1 MLDSHLGVPDAV
13 PEADAWR
20 TGSYLASMDRALLL
34 FDFDP
39 AGSVLS
45 TNANFLA
52 AMGYASDEALTL
64 RHDMLCDSMDEGK
77 GIASAEQIWARLRRG
92 EHFSGTCR
100 YRRRNGGALWIEATY
115 LPQIN
120 PAGEVERIS
129 VVSRK
134 SIADAERQEEVRLL
148 LLGINETGNAVAV
161 SGPDGRIVYVNEGF
175 HRMLGFGRADAV
187 NQELG
192 ELLAGGRPD
201 GGTREELD
209 RRIACR
215 EGYHKDVL
223 VYDRAGKPLWVSVMA
238 NSVFDERGTLVNV
251 VDVLT
256 DITPTK
262 VHEVLQRRVL
272 QAMVNE
278 ASVTEVMNM
287 VCREVERLA
296 PEVLTTVLR
305 VDDAGRLRPL
315 AAPSLPPAFSDAL
328 DGEPIGPQC
337 GACGT
342 SAFLGRPVIVPDI
355 ATDPLW
361 DGYRH
366 LPLPDDIK
374 SCWSSPIKSSD
385 GRVIGTFGFYFRER
399 RLPDDFHHRLVDVCV
414 YLCALALE
422 REEARARIRQ
432 LAFYDELTGLPNRN
446 LLLAQSE
453 QAIARAEAERKRV
466 AVLFLDLDRFKQVN
480 DTLGHPIG
488 DALLREV
495 ALRLRRLA
503 RATDIV
509 GRLSGDEFVM
519 LLPDF
524 EHGRLTAAA
533 EHILVA
539 LAQPFGVGGITLNP
553 SVSIGISVFPEN
565 GRDMDTLLRHA
576 DMAMYQAKTAGRNR
590 ISFFSAEMNRQAQER
605 LALEAALRDAL
616 EGRALRLHYQP
627 QVGLRNGSLYGVEA
641 LARWRHPT
649 LGEISPARFVPLAEE
664 CGLIGDL
671 GDWALREAC
680 SQLATWR
687 HNGLRVPS
695 VSVNLS
701 ATNFHNL
708 NLPRMIAAT
717 LAEFGLAPG
726 DLMLEIT
733 EGVVLDATAG
743 TLRTIAELHRL
754 GVRLSMDDFGTGYS
768 SLGHLRRLIVDELKL
783 DRSFVQ
789 GLESD
794 DAARALTSAVIR
806 IGESL
811 SLPVVAEGIENEE
824 QRRFLIEQGC
834 AVGTSGSLNA
844 RAGRVP
850 PLCRSRQAAPLGAR
864 GPAPLHAFPTGC
876 QSRQFVPI

>member
-1 MLDSHLGVPDAV
+1 MKPDQLLSGMEPHMLDSYPGVTDERPQGA
-13 PEADAWR
+13 AWHPG
-20 TGSYLASMDRALLL
+20 TYLASMDRALLL
-34 FDFDP
+34 FDFNP
-39 AGSVLS
+39 AGSLLNA
-45 TNANFLA
+45 NANFLA
-52 AMGYASDEALTL
+52 LVGYAREEALAL

-77 GIASAEQIWARLRRG
+77 GIVGGEQVWARLLG
-92 EHFSGTCR
+92 GKHFTGTCR
-100 YRRRNGGALWIEATY
+100 YRKKDGGFVWIEATDM
-115 LPQIN
+115 PIAGE
-120 PAGEVERIS
+120 AGEVVRIS
-129 VVSRK
+129 VISRK
-134 SIADAERQEEVRLL
+134 SIADADRQEEIRLL

-161 SGPDGRIVYVNEGF
+161 SGKDGRILYVNDGF
-175 HRMLGFGRADAV
+175 QRMLGFARGDAV

-201 GGTREELD
+201 GGTREELG

-223 VYDRAGKPLWVSVMA
+223 VYDRAGRPLWVSVMA
-238 NSVFDERGTLVNV
+238 NSVFDERGALVNI

-278 ASVTEVMNM
+278 ASVVEVMNM

-296 PEVLTTVLR
+296 PEVAASVLR
-305 VDDAGRLRPL
+305 VDDAGLLRPL
-315 AAPSLPPAFSDAL
+315 AAPSLPQAYTDAL
-328 DGEPIGPQC
+328 DGVAIGPQA

-355 ATDPLW
+355 STDPLW
-361 DGYRH
+361 DDYRH
-366 LPLPDDIK
+366 LPLPDDVK
-374 SCWSSPIKSSD
+374 ACWSSPIKSSD

-446 LLLAQSE
+446 LLLAQAE
-453 QAIARAEAERKRV
+453 QAIARAEPERKRV

-488 DALLREV
+488 DALLRDV
-495 ALRLRRLA
+495 AQRLRRLA

-519 LLPDF
+519 LMPDF
-524 EHGRLTAAA
+524 EHGRLTTAA
-533 EHILVA
+533 EHVLVA
-539 LAQPFGVGGITLNP
+539 LAQPFSVGGITLNP

-616 EGRALRLHYQP
+616 EAKALRLHYQP
-627 QVGLRNGSLYGVEA
+627 QVGLKNGQLYGVEA

-649 LGEISPARFVPLAEE
+649 LGDISPARFVPLAEE

-671 GDWALREAC
+671 GDWAVHEAC
-680 SQLATWR
+680 SQLAVWR
-687 HNGLRVPS
+687 AKGLRVPS

-708 NLPRMIAAT
+708 NLPRLIEAT
-717 LAEFGLAPG
+717 LAEFGLAAA

-811 SLPVVAEGIENEE
+811 SLPVVAEGVENEE

-834 AVGTSGSLNA
+834 A
-844 RAGRVP
+844 AGQGFLFSP
-850 PLCRSRQAAPLGAR
+850 PLPAADLEEWLR
-864 GPAPLHAFPTGC
+864 GRP
-876 QSRQFVPI
+876 

>member
-1 MLDSHLGVPDAV
+1 MKPDQLLSGMEPHMLDSYPGVTDERPQGA
-13 PEADAWR
+13 AWHPG
-20 TGSYLASMDRALLL
+20 TYLASMDRALLL
-34 FDFDP
+34 FDFNP
-39 AGSVLS
+39 AGSLLNA
-45 TNANFLA
+45 NANFLA
-52 AMGYASDEALTL
+52 LVGYAREEALAL

-77 GIASAEQIWARLRRG
+77 GIVGGEQVWARLLG
-92 EHFSGTCR
+92 GKHFTGTCR
-100 YRRRNGGALWIEATY
+100 YRKKDGGFVWIEATY
-115 LPQIN
+115 MPIAGE
-120 PAGEVERIS
+120 AGEVVRIS
-129 VVSRK
+129 VISRK
-134 SIADAERQEEVRLL
+134 SIADADRQEEIRLL

-161 SGPDGRIVYVNEGF
+161 SGKDGRILYVNDGF
-175 HRMLGFGRADAV
+175 QRMLGFARGDAV

-201 GGTREELD
+201 GGTREELG

-223 VYDRAGKPLWVSVMA
+223 VYDRAGRPLWVSVMA
-238 NSVFDERGTLVNV
+238 NSVFDERGALVNI

-278 ASVTEVMNM
+278 ASVVEVMNM

-296 PEVLTTVLR
+296 PEVAASVLR
-305 VDDAGRLRPL
+305 VDDAGLLRPL
-315 AAPSLPPAFSDAL
+315 AAPSLPQAYTDAL
-328 DGEPIGPQC
+328 DGVAIGPQA

-355 ATDPLW
+355 STDPLW
-361 DGYRH
+361 DDYRH
-366 LPLPDDIK
+366 LPLPDDVK
-374 SCWSSPIKSSD
+374 ACWSSPIKSSD

-446 LLLAQSE
+446 LLLAQAE
-453 QAIARAEAERKRV
+453 QAIARAEPERKRV

-488 DALLREV
+488 DALLRDV
-495 ALRLRRLA
+495 AQRLRRLA

-519 LLPDF
+519 LMPDF
-524 EHGRLTAAA
+524 EHGRLTTAA
-533 EHILVA
+533 EHVLVA
-539 LAQPFGVGGITLNP
+539 LAQPFSVGGITLNP

-616 EGRALRLHYQP
+616 EAKALRLHYQP
-627 QVGLRNGSLYGVEA
+627 QVGLKNGQLYGVEA

-649 LGEISPARFVPLAEE
+649 QGDISPARFVPLAEE

-671 GDWALREAC
+671 GDWAVHEAC
-680 SQLATWR
+680 SQLAVWR
-687 HNGLRVPS
+687 AKGLRVPS

-708 NLPRMIAAT
+708 NLPRLIEAT
-717 LAEFGLAPG
+717 LAEFGLAAA

-811 SLPVVAEGIENEE
+811 SLPVVAEGVENEE

-834 AVGTSGSLNA
+834 A
-844 RAGRVP
+844 AGQGFLFSP
-850 PLCRSRQAAPLGAR
+850 PLPAADLEEWLR
-864 GPAPLHAFPTGC
+864 GRP
-876 QSRQFVPI
+876 

>member
-1 MLDSHLGVPDAV
+1 
-13 PEADAWR
+13 
-20 TGSYLASMDRALLL
+20 MDRALLL
-34 FDFDP
+34 FDFDV
-39 AGSVLS
+39 AGALVRA
-45 TNANFLA
+45 NDNFLDA
-52 AMGYASDEALTL
+52 VGYSRDEAPAL
-64 RHDMLCDSMDEGK
+64 RHDMLCDSLDEGK
-77 GIASAEQIWARLRRG
+77 GIVGGEQIWARLLGGR
-92 EHFSGTCR
+92 HFSGTCR
-100 YRRRNGGALWIEATY
+100 YRRTGGGFLWIEATY
-115 LPQIN
+115 LPIRDE
-120 PAGEVERIS
+120 AGEVARIS
-129 VVSRK
+129 VISRR
-134 SIADAERQEEVRLL
+134 SIADAERQEEIRLL

-161 SGPDGRIVYVNEGF
+161 SGRDGRIVYVNDGF
-175 HRMLGFGRADAV
+175 KRMLGFSRSDAV
-187 NQELG
+187 DQELG
-192 ELLAGGRPD
+192 ELLSGGRPD

-223 VYDRAGKPLWVSVMA
+223 VYDRAGRPLWVSVMA
-238 NSVFDERGTLVNV
+238 NSVFDDRGTLVNI

-278 ASVTEVMNM
+278 ASVVEVMNM

-296 PEVLTTVLR
+296 PEVTASVLR
-305 VDDAGRLRPL
+305 VDDAGLLRPL
-315 AAPSLPPAFSDAL
+315 AAPSLPAAYAEAL
-328 DGEPIGPQC
+328 DGAPIGPQA

-361 DGYRH
+361 DGYRDM
-366 LPLPDDIK
+366 PLPEDIK
-374 SCWSSPIKSSD
+374 ACWSSPIKSSD
-385 GRVIGTFGFYFRER
+385 GRVIGTFAFYFRER

-446 LLLAQSE
+446 LLLAQAE
-453 QAIARAEAERKRV
+453 QAIARAEPERKRV

-488 DALLREV
+488 DALLRDV
-495 ALRLRRLA
+495 AQRLRRLA
-503 RATDIV
+503 RAADIV

-519 LLPDF
+519 LMPDF

-533 EHILVA
+533 EHVLVA
-539 LAQPFGVGGITLNP
+539 LAQPFSVGGITLNP

-616 EGRALRLHYQP
+616 EAKALRLHYQP
-627 QVGLRNGSLYGVEA
+627 QVGLKNGTLYGVEA

-649 LGEISPARFVPLAEE
+649 LGDISPARFVPLAEE
-664 CGLIGDL
+664 CGLIGGL

-680 SQLATWR
+680 SQLAIWR
-687 HNGLRVPS
+687 GKGLRVPS

-708 NLPRMIAAT
+708 NLPRMIEAI
-717 LAEFGLAPG
+717 LAEFGLAPA

-811 SLPVVAEGIENEE
+811 SLPVVAEGVENEE

-834 AVGTSGSLNA
+834 A
-844 RAGRVP
+844 AGQGFLFSP
-850 PLCRSRQAAPLGAR
+850 PLPADDLEAWMR
-864 GPAPLHAFPTGC
+864 GRP
-876 QSRQFVPI
+876 

>member
-1 MLDSHLGVPDAV
+1 MLDSHVSVSSAG
-13 PEADAWR
+13 PEGAAWHV
-20 TGSYLASMDRALLL
+20 GNYLTSMDQALLL
-34 FDFDP
+34 FDFD
-39 AGSVLS
+39 ASGSLLNA
-45 TNANFLA
+45 NANFLA
-52 AMGYASDEALTL
+52 AVGYTAEEALTL

-77 GIASAEQIWARLRRG
+77 GLASGERIWTRLRRG

-100 YRRRNGGALWIEATY
+100 YRKKDGGSLWIEATY
-115 LPQIN
+115 LPLRDDGGDI
-120 PAGEVERIS
+120 ARIS
-129 VVSRK
+129 VISRK
-134 SIADAERQEEVRLL
+134 SIADAERQEEIRLL

-161 SGPDGRIVYVNEGF
+161 SGSDGRIVYVNDGF
-175 HRMLGFGRADAV
+175 QRMLGFGRGDALH
-187 NQELG
+187 QELG

-223 VYDRAGKPLWVSVMA
+223 VYDRCGKPLWVSVMA
-238 NSVFDERGTLVNV
+238 NSVFDDRGTLVNI

-278 ASVTEVMNM
+278 ASVVEVMNM

-296 PEVLTTVLR
+296 PEVVATVLR
-305 VDDAGRLRPL
+305 VDDAGQLRQL
-315 AAPSLPPAFSDAL
+315 AAPSMPAAYADAL
-328 DGEPIGPQC
+328 DGLKVGPQS

-361 DGYRH
+361 DDYRH
-366 LPLPDDIK
+366 LPLPDDVK
-374 SCWSSPIKSSD
+374 ACWSSPIKSSD
-385 GRVIGTFGFYFRER
+385 GRVIGTFCFYFRER

-446 LLLAQSE
+446 LLLAQAE
-453 QAIARAEAERKRV
+453 QAIARAEPERKRV

-488 DALLREV
+488 DALLRDV
-495 ALRLRRLA
+495 AQRLRRLA
-503 RATDIV
+503 RASDIV

-519 LLPDF
+519 MMPDF

-539 LAQPFGVGGITLNP
+539 LAQPFSVGGVTLNP

-616 EGRALRLHYQP
+616 EAKALRLHYQP
-627 QVGLRNGSLYGVEA
+627 QVGLKNGSLYGVEA

-649 LGEISPARFVPLAEE
+649 LGDISPARFVPLAEE

-680 SQLATWR
+680 SQLAVWR
-687 HNGLRVPS
+687 SNGLRVPS

-717 LAEFGLAPG
+717 LAEFGLAPA

-811 SLPVVAEGIENEE
+811 SLPVVAEGVENEE

-834 AVGTSGSLNA
+834 A
-844 RAGRVP
+844 AGQGFLFSP
-850 PLCRSRQAAPLGAR
+850 PLPAKDLEEWLR
-864 GPAPLHAFPTGC
+864 G
-876 QSRQFVPI
+876 RI

>member
-1 MLDSHLGVPDAV
+1 MRQHGRGQGHRQRRTDLG
-13 PEADAWR
+13 
-20 TGSYLASMDRALLL
+20 
-34 FDFDP
+34 
-39 AGSVLS
+39 
-45 TNANFLA
+45 
-52 AMGYASDEALTL
+52 
-64 RHDMLCDSMDEGK
+64 
-77 GIASAEQIWARLRRG
+77 RLRRG

-201 GGTREELD
+201 GGTRELD

-366 LPLPDDIK
+366 LPLPEDIK

-641 LARWRHPT
+641 LPAGAIRRW
-649 LGEISPARFVPLAEE
+649 A
-664 CGLIGDL
+664 
-671 GDWALREAC
+671 
-680 SQLATWR
+680 
-687 HNGLRVPS
+687 
-695 VSVNLS
+695 
-701 ATNFHNL
+701 
-708 NLPRMIAAT
+708 
-717 LAEFGLAPG
+717 
-726 DLMLEIT
+726 
-733 EGVVLDATAG
+733 
-743 TLRTIAELHRL
+743 
-754 GVRLSMDDFGTGYS
+754 
-768 SLGHLRRLIVDELKL
+768 
-783 DRSFVQ
+783 
-789 GLESD
+789 
-794 DAARALTSAVIR
+794 
-806 IGESL
+806 
-811 SLPVVAEGIENEE
+811 
-824 QRRFLIEQGC
+824 
-834 AVGTSGSLNA
+834 
-844 RAGRVP
+844 
-850 PLCRSRQAAPLGAR
+850 RSRRRASCRWPRNAG
-864 GPAPLHAFPTGC
+864 
-876 QSRQFVPI
+876 